1 MAIMSLSMTSIQSN
15 LEVIMQGTIR
25 KRTWQTKAGKSRS
38 AYYLDITLPNG
49 KRTRQKLKSTSLRAA
64 TAEVRKLQSE
74 SVRQKNVIQKLQG
87 QKEDQVHQSLG
98 STTSRTFIPAEQSV
112 IYSQSLKK
120 LRFRT
125 AFRKLADSIEHR
137 VRPSTMHG
145 YRNASKLF
153 SRMFGN
159 PFLHEITPRMIIE
172 FRERLQTRRRKLSP
186 ASINCYVHNL
196 RTIFNYFIR
205 YRWLYD
211 NPAKGIRQLRV
222 PRRKRILT
230 LPELEKLLEHLRT
243 KEPRILYLFTMMVLL
258 TGARL
263 SEILALRHTDW
274 ERELSILRIPAVK
287 TDSKTVRVTDL
298 TNRILEELL
307 VNDGSDDRFFPH
319 LAGKYSH
326 NLRRIMRQLN
336 IEIAQPIHGLRHTF
350 ATTLNLLDGIDIRSV
365 SKALGH
371 SSQAVTEMFY
381 AHDNMVAGGAAFENV
396 ERRLRGMCG
405 VMMDAD

>member
-1 MAIMSLSMTSIQSN
+1 
-15 LEVIMQGTIR
+15 MQGTIR
-25 KRTWQTKAGKSRS
+25 KRTWQTKTGKSRS
-38 AYYLDITLPNG
+38 AYYLDVKLPNG
-49 KRTRQKLKSTSLRAA
+49 KRTRQKLKATSLRSA

-74 SVRQKNVIQKLQG
+74 SVQQKNVIQKLQS
-87 QKEDQVHQSLG
+87 KEGEQVHQPLVSV
-98 STTSRTFIPAEQSV
+98 TSKTFIPAEQSV
-112 IYSQSLKK
+112 IYPQSLKK

-125 AFRKLADSIEHR
+125 AFRKLADSIEYR
-137 VRPSTMHG
+137 IRPSTMHG

-196 RTIFNYFIR
+196 RTIFNYFIKQH
-205 YRWLYD
+205 WLYE
-211 NPAKGIRQLRV
+211 NPARGIRQLSV
-222 PRRKRILT
+222 PRRKRVLT
-230 LPELEKLLEHLRT
+230 LPELERLLGHLNS
-243 KEPRILYLFTMMVLL
+243 EESHILYLFTMMVLL

-263 SEILALRHTDW
+263 SEILALRYSDW
-274 ERELSILRIPAVK
+274 EPEMNILRIPAIK
-287 TDSKTVRVTDL
+287 TDSKTVPVTGL
-298 TNRILEELL
+298 MKQILEELL
-307 VNDGSDDRFFPH
+307 VTKGSEERLFPH
-319 LAGKYSH
+319 QAGKYSH
-326 NLRRIMRQLN
+326 EMRRIMRLLN

-350 ATTLNLLDGIDIRSV
+350 ATMNLIDGIPLRSV

-381 AHDNMVAGGAAFENV
+381 AHDNLVAGGAAYENV

-405 VMMDAD
+405 GIVEDEQDDLEFDD

>member
-1 MAIMSLSMTSIQSN
+1 
-15 LEVIMQGTIR
+15 
-25 KRTWQTKAGKSRS
+25 
-38 AYYLDITLPNG
+38 
-49 KRTRQKLKSTSLRAA
+49 
-64 TAEVRKLQSE
+64 
-74 SVRQKNVIQKLQG
+74 
-87 QKEDQVHQSLG
+87 
-98 STTSRTFIPAEQSV
+98 
-112 IYSQSLKK
+112 
-120 LRFRT
+120 
-125 AFRKLADSIEHR
+125 
-137 VRPSTMHG
+137 
-145 YRNASKLF
+145 
-153 SRMFGN
+153 
-159 PFLHEITPRMIIE
+159 
-172 FRERLQTRRRKLSP
+172 
-186 ASINCYVHNL
+186 
-196 RTIFNYFIR
+196 
-205 YRWLYD
+205 
-211 NPAKGIRQLRV
+211 
-222 PRRKRILT
+222 
-230 LPELEKLLEHLRT
+230 
-243 KEPRILYLFTMMVLL
+243 MVLL